1 MAKVEQLIQKVSP
14 VVINIPTFCLS
25 LASSQQYSSL
35 DTLGTPQSSITN
47 DRTTGGE
54 STSEDEVEAQPK
66 LSPLPMRAY
75 SKPPDIDPLS
85 PPEEA
90 TYSDDE
96 FVTVT
101 DTGPSMISAE
111 KSHENTR
118 FYGKSSVIVMTN
130 QLVNERFKGADACFM
145 SNRRKQFW
153 DVPDVSLANFFVN
166 IPLLRSIPVDD
177 LRT

>member
-1 MAKVEQLIQKVSP
+1 MEQLIQKVS
-14 VVINIPTFCLS
+14 VAVGDIPALCLF
-25 LASSQQYSSL
+25 LASSRQYSSL

-47 DRTTGGE
+47 TTGGY
-54 STSEDEVEAQPK
+54 SASEDEAEAQPK

-101 DTGPSMISAE
+101 ETRPSMISAE

-118 FYGKSSVIVMTN
+118 FYGKSSVIVLTN
-130 QLVNERFKGADACFM
+130 QLVNERFKGAHTCFM

-153 DVPDVSLANFFVN
+153 EAPDVRLAKFPVN
-166 IPLLRSIPVDD
+166 IPLLKRIPVDVLD
-177 LRT
+177 T